1 MSTATTA
8 NYGDLCDANTND
20 TIRPATRREAMESL
34 SERCANGAIEVD
46 GQTVWV
52 AGIEHAQVCGRDIE
66 MDISGGRV
74 CWLSMVATDLTPSIR
89 EELEEA
95 IMEEDEDTGR
105 MIASES
111 GEACIGGVWYRWGH

>member
-1 MSTATTA
+1 MSTTTAA
-8 NYGDLCDANTND
+8 NYGDLYDYLTGD
-20 TIRPATRREAMESL
+20 VIRPATRREAMESL

-52 AGIEHAQVCGRDIE
+52 GGIEHAQVCGRDIE

-95 IMEEDEDTGR
+95 IMEDEDTGR
-105 MIASES
+105 MVASES
-111 GEACIGGVWYRWGH
+111 GETRIGGVWYRWGH